1 MAENGL
7 NCGINKT
14 LNMATKIIVPDI
26 GDFED
31 VEIIEILTKPGA
43 IIKKNDPVVT
53 LESDKSSVEVPS
65 PFSGKI
71 SSLNVKIGDKVSKG
85 SILATVEDDNDEI
98 SGKTEKKEKP
108 TKNKQTKE
116 EPLILNKEKNEKI
129 FPETEKII
137 KEAESTISQKI
148 KKEPPKKIPA
158 RSNGADIDPI
168 ETQEWLD
175 SLSAVINND
184 GSDRAHYLLKKLI
197 DETYKEGINKPL
209 TRNTPYINTISPEN
223 EVKSTGDQ
231 NIERKI
237 RSLIRWNAAAMVVK
251 ANKKNPELG
260 GHIGTFASAA
270 TLYDVG
276 MNHFWRAK
284 NNKYGG
290 DLIYFQGHSAPG
302 MYARA
307 YLEGRLTEKQLS
319 NFRQEVDGK
328 GLSSYPHPWLMPK
341 FWQFPIV
348 SMGLGPIMSIY
359 QARFTK
365 YLINRGLLKDEG
377 RKIWTFLG
385 DGETDEP
392 ESLGAIGL
400 AAREKLDNL
409 VFVINCNLQRLD
421 GPVRGNGKIIQ
432 ELEGIFRGAGWNV
445 IKVIWGSYW
454 DSLLAKDKSGLLVK
468 RMNECVDGEYQAFK
482 AKGGAYVRENFF
494 GKYPELKDLVST
506 MTDRDVWKLNRGGH
520 DPHKVYAA
528 YDAAMKTKGQPTVIL
543 AKTIKGY
550 GMGKSGESTN
560 ITHQQKKLGE
570 EDLLYYRDRFDIPLT
585 DKQVKNIE
593 FYKPDEKSEEI
604 KYIKERRMKL
614 GGNLPERTSYAKP
627 IKKPA
632 KDIFENMLKSSGDRE
647 MSTTMALVR
656 MLTNLLRD
664 KNISPRLVPIIPDE
678 ARTFG
683 MEGFFQ
689 KIGIYAHEGQKY
701 EPVDSEQLSSYK
713 EDKKGQV
720 LEEGITE
727 SGAMSSW
734 IAAGTSYTNHDLEMI
749 PIYMFYSMFGFQRVM
764 DLVWAAGDSQ
774 TRGFLIG
781 ATSGRTTLAGE
792 GLQHQDGHSHL
803 LASTI
808 PNCKSYDPAYAYEL
822 AVILREGLKR
832 MHDNQENI
840 FYYIT
845 VMNENYKHPKIPYD
859 SKKGILKGMYLFK
872 EFNNK
877 GKTKIQLLGSG
888 TIFREMLAAAEILSK
903 DYDIDSDLWS
913 VTSFNELRRDGMEIE
928 RKNLLNPGEKPE
940 KSYVEKCLGKREGP
954 IIAASDYMRAYSDQ
968 IRPYLSK
975 SFYSFGTDGYGRSD
989 SRKQLRKFFEVD
1001 KEHIVAYTLSA
1012 LAKEQLISSKQ
1023 AEKAIK
1029 KYNIDKDKPIPTEL

>member
-1 MAENGL
+1 MAEKGL

-14 LNMATKIIVPDI
+14 LIMATKITVPDI
-26 GDFED
+26 GDFES

-65 PFSGKI
+65 PYSGKI
-71 SSLNVKIGDKVSKG
+71 SSLEVKIGDKVSKG
-85 SILATVEDDNDEI
+85 SVLAIIEDDKSEI
-98 SGKTEKKEKP
+98 SKDTQKLKQPKKIEG
-108 TKNKQTKE
+108 
-116 EPLILNKEKNEKI
+116 EPLILKEDEVL
-129 FPETEKII
+129 PETEKII
-137 KEAESTISQKI
+137 KQAETTIDRSFQKQST
-148 KKEPPKKIPA
+148 KKIPG
-158 RSNGADIDPI
+158 RSNGADSDPI
-168 ETQEWLD
+168 ETKEWLD
-175 SLSAVINND
+175 SLEAVIAKD

-197 DETYKEGINKPL
+197 DETYKEGSNRPL
-209 TRNTPYINTISPEN
+209 TRITPYINTIPVES
-223 EVKSTGDQ
+223 EVKSPGDQ
-231 NIERKI
+231 NMERKI

-276 MNHFWRAK
+276 MNHFWRGK
-284 NNKYGG
+284 NNTFGG

-307 YLEGRLTEKQLS
+307 FLEGRLTSKQLN
-319 NFRQEVDGK
+319 NFRQEVGVD

-341 FWQFPIV
+341 FWQFPTV
-348 SMGLGPIMSIY
+348 SMGLGPILSIY

-365 YLINRGLLKDEG
+365 YLINRGLLKNED
-377 RKIWTFLG
+377 RKIWAFLG
-385 DGETDEP
+385 DGEMDEP
-392 ESLGAIGL
+392 ESLGAISL
-400 AAREKLDNL
+400 ASREKLDNL
-409 VFVINCNLQRLD
+409 IFVINCNLQRLD

-454 DSLLAKDKSGLLVK
+454 DPLLAKDKSGLLIK

-528 YDAAMKTKGQPTVIL
+528 YDAAVKTKNQPTVIL

-560 ITHQQKKLGE
+560 ITHQQKKLGD

-585 DKQVKNIE
+585 DKQVRNIE

-614 GGNLPERTSYAKP
+614 GGNLPERSSFAKP
-627 IKKPA
+627 IKKST
-632 KDIFENMLKSSGDRE
+632 KDIFENMLKSSVDHE

-664 KNISPRLVPIIPDE
+664 KNIAPRLVPIIPDE

-701 EPVDSEQLSSYK
+701 EPEDSEQLSTYK

-727 SGAMSSW
+727 SGAISSW

-749 PIYMFYSMFGFQRVM
+749 PIYTFYSMFGFQRVM
-764 DLVWAAGDSQ
+764 DLIWAAGDSQ

-781 ATSGRTTLAGE
+781 ATAGRTTLAGE

-808 PNCKSYDPAYAYEL
+808 PNCISYDPTFAYEL
-822 AVILREGLKR
+822 AVILKEGLTR

-845 VMNENYKHPKIPYD
+845 VMNENYKHPKIIQN
-859 SKKGILKGMYLFK
+859 SEKGILKGMYLFK
-872 EFNNK
+872 ELNNR
-877 GKTKIQLLGSG
+877 GKVKIQLLGCG
-888 TIFREMLAAAEILSK
+888 TILREMIAAGEVLSK
-903 DYDIDSDLWS
+903 EYNIDSDIWS
-913 VTSFNELRRDGMEIE
+913 VTSFNELRKDGMETE
-928 RKNLLNPGEKPE
+928 RNNLLNPGRKPK
-940 KSYVEKCLGKREGP
+940 KSYVEECLAKRDGP
-954 IIAASDYMRAYSDQ
+954 IIAASDYVRTYADQ

-975 SFYSFGTDGYGRSD
+975 PFYSFGTDGYGRSD
-989 SRKQLRKFFEVD
+989 GRKKLRRFFEVD
-1001 KEHIVAYTLSA
+1001 KEHIVTYALSA
-1012 LAKEQLISSKQ
+1012 LAKEQLIPSKH
-1023 AEKAIK
+1023 AEKAMK
-1029 KYNIDKDKPIPTEL
+1029 KYNIDKNKPIPTDL